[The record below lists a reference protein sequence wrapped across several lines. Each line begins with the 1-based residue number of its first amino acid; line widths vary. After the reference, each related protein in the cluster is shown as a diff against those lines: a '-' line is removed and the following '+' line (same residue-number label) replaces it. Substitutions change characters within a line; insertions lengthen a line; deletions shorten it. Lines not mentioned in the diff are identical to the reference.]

1 MTHAEYRYRLL
12 LTGGVVL
19 LTLTAAA
26 LLLDS
31 AYVGSLFV
39 SAAVSVVGAV
49 IGGLAAGL
57 LPGNALLVVI
67 GVVLLAFGVDLLRPR
82 RPPRLPRGSC
92 PPPWPGAGQ
101 SAAAPASAAS
111 RGSVRRALE

>member
-12 LTGGVVL
+12 LTSGGVL

-39 SAAVSVVGAV
+39 AAAVSLVGAV
-49 IGGLAAGL
+49 IVMPA
-57 LPGNALLVVI
+57 
-67 GVVLLAFGVDLLRPR
+67 PR
-82 RPPRLPRGSC
+82 RRSK
-92 PPPWPGAGQ
+92 
-101 SAAAPASAAS
+101 
-111 RGSVRRALE
+111 